1 MEGLFIFFTYTPNA
15 GAFGADSFT
24 FVASNAGAESS
35 PATINVT
42 ISKPDAPKAADA
54 KISVA
59 SGGTASVD
67 LAKYVTGDFETVE
80 IAKAPA
86 KGAATINGS
95 QLRYVAAQ
103 DAYRTDVLSYRAI
116 GPGGE
121 SAATIAV
128 EIAFPQVPEAVD
140 HTVMLEHGKTGTVDV
155 SEGAKGGPFTSA
167 AIVRGPDHGSAIVS
181 STIVTFIPETGFS
194 GPAIVKFTLSNMSG
208 ASEIRTITFMVAER
222 PDIARDQE
230 VIGLLTAQVQSTRRM
245 ARDQISNFARRMEKL
260 HNEGEGAR
268 QNDLGGV
275 RLGFASEK
283 NDRQNESDPF
293 YQVDKSSGL
302 LLKERGGTG
311 MPTTTNNKIA
321 FWSGGYVNFGDFN
334 SDDTAISSTT
344 MGVSGGVDYRFSKS
358 FVAGIGFGYG
368 RDKSD
373 VGSQGS
379 ESEAKAISAAIYGSY
394 HPANGTFIDGLAG

>member
-103 DAYRTDVLSYRAI
+103 DAYGTDVLSYRAI

-167 AIVRGPDHGSAIVS
+167 AIVRGPDHGSAIV
-181 STIVTFIPETGFS
+181 
-194 GPAIVKFTLSNMSG
+194 KFTLSNMSG

-230 VIGLLTAQVQSTRRM
+230 VIGLLMAQVQSTRRM
-245 ARDQISNFARRMEKL
+245 ASDQISNFARRMEKL

-358 FVAGIGFGYG
+358 FVASIGFGYG

>member
-1 MEGLFIFFTYTPNA
+1 LEGLFIFFTYTPNA

-103 DAYRTDVLSYRAI
+103 DAYGTDVLSYRAI

-167 AIVRGPDHGSAIVS
+167 AIVRGPDHGSAIV
-181 STIVTFIPETGFS
+181 
-194 GPAIVKFTLSNMSG
+194 KFTLSNMSG

-230 VIGLLTAQVQSTRRM
+230 VIGLLMAQVQSTRRM
-245 ARDQISNFARRMEKL
+245 ASDQISNFARRMEKL

-358 FVAGIGFGYG
+358 FVASIGFGYG

>member
-1 MEGLFIFFTYTPNA
+1 MPVG
-15 GAFGADSFT
+15 G
-24 FVASNAGAESS
+24 ASN
-35 PATINVT
+35 P
-42 ISKPDAPKAADA
+42 
-54 KISVA
+54 SVA
-59 SGGTASVD
+59 INS
-67 LAKYVTGDFETVE
+67 
-80 IAKAPA
+80 
-86 KGAATINGS
+86 AATINGS

-103 DAYRTDVLSYRAI
+103 DAYGTDVLSYRAI

-167 AIVRGPDHGSAIVS
+167 AIVRGPDHGSAIV
-181 STIVTFIPETGFS
+181 
-194 GPAIVKFTLSNMSG
+194 KFTLSNMSG

-245 ARDQISNFARRMEKL
+245 ASDQISNFARRMEKL

-358 FVAGIGFGYG
+358 FVASIGFGYG